1 MILGSRI
8 CALIDGMTIKVDGKD
23 VYVKNNH
30 GQQDALDKFIARCDA
45 NSVSKFPLVF
55 YVTNKVT
62 DLRDRKQCRTSIV
75 IMTNTNPD
83 WLSKSRT
90 AETFEKVIQPI
101 YDKLIPV
108 LEKRF
113 LIVDNDLDYLDKDNY
128 GIIEG
133 GISSKKSKQSVV
145 TDYIDARIINLTL
158 QFDEC

>member
-8 CALIDGMTIKVDGKD
+8 CALIDGMTINIGSRNIE
-23 VYVKNNH
+23 VKNNH
-30 GQQDALDKFIARCDA
+30 GQQDALDKFIAECDA
-45 NSVSKFPLVF
+45 RSVQKFPLVF
-55 YVTNKVT
+55 YVTNKIT
-62 DLRDRKQCRTSIV
+62 DLRDRKQCRATIV

-101 YDKLIPV
+101 YDKLIPI
-108 LEKRF
+108 LEKEF
-113 LIVDNDLDYLDKDNY
+113 LIVDGDLDYLDKDNY

-133 GISSKKSKQSVV
+133 GISNTTSKKSIV